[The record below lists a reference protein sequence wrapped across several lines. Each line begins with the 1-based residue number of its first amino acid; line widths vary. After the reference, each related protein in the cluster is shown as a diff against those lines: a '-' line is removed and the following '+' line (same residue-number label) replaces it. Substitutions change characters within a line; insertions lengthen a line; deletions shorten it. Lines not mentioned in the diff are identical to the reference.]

1 MVVSG
6 VGVRI
11 FSIISVVSVVEELDA
26 RLGDLRVIS
35 ARSCFA
41 DNRLLLSSLLK
52 SSNKGSANDNFSV
65 IVLLVFGASR
75 SEN

>member
-11 FSIISVVSVVEELDA
+11 FSIISIVPVVEELDA
-26 RLGDLRVIS
+26 RLGDLRVIP
-35 ARSCFA
+35 ARSSFVDCW
-41 DNRLLLSSLLK
+41 LLLSSLLK
-52 SSNKGSANDNFSV
+52 SSNEGSANDNFSV